1 MAFQT
6 QAQQDVYDRVAGWIP
21 QMFGMFAHAIPNEP
35 VFVVQLGQTFTM
47 ISVQPWGDDDAT
59 ITSRAY
65 VAMGTELTED
75 LMHHLLLQNNTFR
88 FGAFGID
95 DDDDIFFEHTVVG
108 STLDT
113 EELKA
118 SVLAV
123 AGTADRYAD
132 EIIPKW
138 GGQRQSEKFA
148 GMMPPSG

>member
-1 MAFQT
+1 MGFQT
-6 QAQQDVYDRVAGWIP
+6 EAQRDVHARIAEWMP
-21 QMFGMFAHAIPNEP
+21 QLFGMFGHAMPDEP
-35 VFVVQLGQTFTM
+35 VFVVQLGQTFAM
-47 ISVQPWGDDDAT
+47 VSVQPWGDDDST

-65 VAMGTELTED
+65 VAMGTELTQD
-75 LMHHLLLQNNTFR
+75 LMHYLLRQNNTFR

-113 EELKA
+113 EELKS

-123 AGTADRYAD
+123 ASTADRFAD

-138 GGQRQSEKFA
+138 GGQRQSEKIA
-148 GMMPPSG
+148 GMMPPS

>member
-1 MAFQT
+1 MAFQSE
-6 QAQQDVYDRVAGWIP
+6 AQKDVYDRIAGWMP
-21 QMFGMFAHAIPNEP
+21 ELFGMFAHPMPEQP
-35 VFVVQLGQTFTM
+35 VYVMQLGQTFAM
-47 ISVQPWGDDDAT
+47 VSVQPWGDDDAT

-75 LMHHLLLQNNTFR
+75 LMHFLLLQNNTFR

-95 DDDDIFFEHTVVG
+95 EDDDIFFEHTVVG

-113 EELKA
+113 EELKS

-123 AGTADRYAD
+123 ASTADRFAD

-138 GGQRQSEKFA
+138 GGQRQSEKIA
-148 GMMPPSG
+148 GMAPPS

>member
-6 QAQQDVYDRVAGWIP
+6 QPQKDVYDRIAVWIP
-21 QMFGMFAHAIPNEP
+21 ELFGMFGHALPDQP

-47 ISVQPWGDDDAT
+47 VSVQPWGDDDAT

-65 VAMGTELTED
+65 VAMDTELTAD
-75 LMHHLLLQNNTFR
+75 LMHYLLLQNNTFR

-113 EELKA
+113 EELKS

-123 AGTADRYAD
+123 SGTADRFAD

-138 GGQRQSEKFA
+138 GGQRQSEKIA
-148 GMMPPSG
+148 GN